1 MNKSNMVFTGIK
13 NEEGDN
19 LVHFLCHSGDVTELI
34 ILHDF
39 INEENRYTLVEYN
52 KKQQQCVH
60 IVASQQEDAVEKIK
74 LLTLWG
80 ADING
85 KELKGG
91 DTLLHLA
98 VRAQNYSL
106 VEWLCQQPNI
116 NREAM
121 NNDLMT
127 PYHIAFFARD
137 DKMMD
142 VLKQNGVQCRVPL
155 QSETNSYDEDYEPEC
170 EFQKSQL

>member
-1 MNKSNMVFTGIK
+1 M
-13 NEEGDN
+13 
-19 LVHFLCHSGDVTELI
+19 
-34 ILHDF
+34 
-39 INEENRYTLVEYN
+39 
-52 KKQQQCVH
+52 
-60 IVASQQEDAVEKIK
+60 K

-80 ADING
+80 ANVNG

-91 DTLLHLA
+91 DTPLHLA
-98 VRAQNYSL
+98 VRAQNYTL
-106 VEWLCQQPNI
+106 VEWLCQQPNV
-116 NREAM
+116 NKEAM

-170 EFQKSQL
+170 KFQRF